1 MRAIVAGL
9 ARSGRAGDA
18 WQTIASGVTLLLLW
32 AVAAELAG
40 SRLLPGPSEVGA
52 TILSE
57 ATGGP
62 LLHHLGATFSRVA
75 LSFAIAM
82 LIGTALG
89 VLLGRLR
96 LLDLW
101 LHPWLVVLINVPAV
115 VIIILTYIWLGLV
128 ESAVVLAVALNKV
141 PMVALTVREGARN
154 LDHGLLGM
162 ARLYRFGRVRTLTMV
177 ILPQL
182 APYLLAS
189 ARTGLALIWKI
200 VLVVELLG
208 RSDGVGFML
217 QTYFQL
223 YDVLHVFAYASAFM
237 LCVLAIE
244 AAILTPI
251 DRRCTAWRL

>member
-1 MRAIVAGL
+1 MARA
-9 ARSGRAGDA
+9 GRVGDA
-18 WQTIASGVTLLLLW
+18 WQPVGSVLALLFIW
-32 AVAAELAG
+32 AIAAELAA
-40 SRLLPGPSEVGA
+40 SRLLPGPSEVAA

-57 ATGGP
+57 ASGGP
-62 LLHHLGATFSRVA
+62 LLHHLGATFARVA
-75 LSFAIAM
+75 ASFAVAM
-82 LIGTALG
+82 LVGTALG
-89 VLLGRLR
+89 ILLGRVR
-96 LLDLW
+96 SLDLW

-115 VIIILTYIWLGLV
+115 VIIMLAYIWLGLV
-128 ESAVVLAVALNKV
+128 EAAVVVAVALNKV

-154 LDHGLLGM
+154 LDQGLLGM
-162 ARLYRFGRVRTLTMV
+162 ARLYRFGRVRTLRTV

-189 ARTGLALIWKI
+189 SRTGLALIWKI

-208 RSDGVGFML
+208 RSEGVGFML

-223 YDVLHVFAYASAFM
+223 YDVRLVFAYASAFM

>member
-1 MRAIVAGL
+1 MAAIARA
-9 ARSGRAGDA
+9 GRVGDA
-18 WQTIASGVTLLLLW
+18 WQTVGSLLALLLIW
-32 AVAAELAG
+32 AIAAEIAA
-40 SRLLPGPSEVGA
+40 SRLLPGPSEVAA
-52 TILSE
+52 TILAE

-62 LLHHLGATFSRVA
+62 LLHHLGATFARVA
-75 LSFAIAM
+75 SSFAVAM
-82 LIGTALG
+82 LVGTALG
-89 VLLGRLR
+89 ILLGRVR
-96 LLDLW
+96 PLDLW

-115 VIIILTYIWLGLV
+115 VIIMLTYIWLGLV
-128 ESAVVLAVALNKV
+128 EAAVVVAVVLNKV

-154 LDHGLLGM
+154 LDQGLLGM
-162 ARLYRFGRVRTLTMV
+162 ARLYRFGRIRTLRTV

-217 QTYFQL
+217 GTYFQL
-223 YDVLHVFAYASAFM
+223 FDVRHVFAYACAFM

-244 AAILTPI
+244 AAILMPI